1 MEKTFE
7 LGIFRKCHTG
17 LAEKE
22 VEDAQGRNQTI
33 PPRSCPKHPKSHP
46 APPNGPAR
54 TLIAI
59 SVILPINVI
68 ADIILLLGTREGTAH
83 LGASSTK
90 RTIGNLLASSA
101 VQE

>member
-7 LGIFRKCHTG
+7 LGIFRKRHAG
-17 LAEKE
+17 LPEKE
-22 VEDAQGRNQTI
+22 AEDAQGRNQTT
-33 PPRSCPKHPKSHP
+33 PPRSCPKHPKSRP
-46 APPNGPAR
+46 TPPNGSAR

-59 SVILPINVI
+59 SVVLPINVVT
-68 ADIILLLGTREGTAH
+68 DVTLLLGTREGTAH